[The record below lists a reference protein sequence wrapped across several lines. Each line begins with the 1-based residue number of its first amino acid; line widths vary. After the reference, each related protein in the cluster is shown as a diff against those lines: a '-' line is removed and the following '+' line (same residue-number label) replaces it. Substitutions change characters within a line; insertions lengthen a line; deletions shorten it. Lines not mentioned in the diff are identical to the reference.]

1 MQYNILKEIQPK
13 KDLYLILK
21 RYYFL
26 NSYSPLFVTWKIGK
40 DKKLR
45 GCIGTFNEMQLH
57 HGLREYAVTR

>member
-1 MQYNILKEIQPK
+1 MI

-26 NSYSPLFVTWKIGK
+26 NYDSPLFVTWKIGK